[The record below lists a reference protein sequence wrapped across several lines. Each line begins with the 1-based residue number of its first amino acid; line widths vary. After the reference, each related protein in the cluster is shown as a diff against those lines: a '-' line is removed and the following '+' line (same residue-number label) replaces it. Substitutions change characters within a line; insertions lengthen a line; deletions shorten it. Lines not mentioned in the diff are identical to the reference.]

1 MITLNLILWIGIFI
15 VSLATLIKASDLF
28 TSAAE
33 KVGRYLGIPSFIV
46 GVTLVALG
54 TSLPELVSSLFS
66 VWMDSSEIVVG
77 NVIGSNITNIFL
89 ILGCTAI
96 LGKNIKLKYE
106 IGYVDLPLLIGSV
119 LLLALMLWNG
129 VFSLFEALLCIAGLL
144 VYLMYTVFSSHS
156 EQVPRKKQKKEN
168 KQKRKLKW
176 TVWFSLILS
185 VVFIY
190 LGAKYTIEAIIR
202 LSQNLK
208 IGKEIIAASAVALG
222 TSLPELMVSIAAA
235 RQGNAEMAIG
245 NILGSNIFNTFGV
258 MGIPALFGTL
268 IIPRTI
274 ILGVLPIMVIA
285 TFLFYVVTQ
294 QKRITQ
300 WEGWLLIIFY
310 ILFISRLFI
319 PF

>member
-15 VSLATLIKASDLF
+15 VSLAALIKASDLF
-28 TSAAE
+28 TGAAE

-119 LLLALMLWNG
+119 LLLVLMLWDG

-185 VVFIY
+185 GVFIY

-202 LSQNLK
+202 LSESLK

-319 PF
+319 PS